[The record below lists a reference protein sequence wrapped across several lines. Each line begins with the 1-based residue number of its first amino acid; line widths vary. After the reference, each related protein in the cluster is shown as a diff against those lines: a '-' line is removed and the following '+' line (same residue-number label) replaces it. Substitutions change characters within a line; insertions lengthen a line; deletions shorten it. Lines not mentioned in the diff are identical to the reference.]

1 MALLCLPLPAL
12 LHLFVRFE
20 SAPWFQH
27 SLEPFPNFSPSVET
41 LVIHVDHSEDTLSK
55 IEPNYITRWENLC
68 SVTCSRVILDMAD
81 LVHLSRIPALT
92 NLEFA
97 LGAALPTPTPLLV
110 FFKLCFLTLHAESLA
125 PISQLLC
132 QVQLPTLMSLSAK
145 IVNCPSDQD
154 LTSFL
159 SGIPTSNT
167 GHTMER
173 LRLDQSR
180 RHFGDVR
187 RLDLSLGFEDLR
199 PCMALSN
206 LREMELDIACNVDL
220 TDTQILTLASAWPKL
235 QRLVINERWSWNMS
249 GGITPGG
256 LVQLL
261 EMCHSLT
268 WVSLR
273 LDTRGYTKVL
283 PSHAF
288 TNSGWVFPPEFSIQ
302 VLDSAIQAESVS
314 AVAAF
319 FCDLATCYKSYFGFI
334 GWTTP
339 MMDVPNRFNYQERW
353 NEVHRRIGD
362 ARRRSTGRDIP
373 VGSLNSV
380 IST

>member
-1 MALLCLPLPAL
+1 MALLHLPLPSL
-12 LHLFVRFE
+12 LHLFVRFK
-20 SAPWFQH
+20 SAPLFQH
-27 SLEPFPNFSPSVET
+27 SLESFPNFSPNVKT
-41 LVIHVDHSEDTLSK
+41 LHIHVDHSEDTLSK
-55 IEPNYITRWENLC
+55 IEPNYITRWQNLC

-81 LVHLSRIPALT
+81 LVHLSRVPALT
-92 NLEFA
+92 KLEFA
-97 LGAALPTPTPLLV
+97 LGATLPGPAPTSLPI
-110 FFKLCFLTLHAESLA
+110 FSKLRSLTLHAESLA

-159 SGIPTSNT
+159 SGIPASNV

-173 LRLDQSR
+173 LHLDQSR
-180 RHFGDVR
+180 RHFADVR
-187 RLDLSLGFEDLR
+187 RSGLSLGFEDLQ

-220 TDTQILTLASAWPKL
+220 TDGQILTLASAWPKL
-235 QRLVINERWSWNMS
+235 ECLIINERWSWNMS

-261 EMCHSLT
+261 ETCHSLT

-273 LDTRGYTKVL
+273 LDTREVP

-288 TNSGWVFPPEFSIQ
+288 TNSGWAFPPEFSIQ

-319 FCDLATCYKSYFGFI
+319 FCNLATCYKYFGFI
-334 GWTTP
+334 GWSTP
-339 MMDVPNRFNYQERW
+339 MMDVPNEYDYQERW
-353 NEVHRRIGD
+353 DEVHRRIGD

-380 IST
+380 ISA